1 VLVAKRL
8 AKRTGLERD
17 TFLALVRVVGDMER
31 EVTEL
36 LRAHD
41 LSTAQYNVL
50 RILRGAGSAGATCG
64 EVGGKLIRHDPD
76 VTRLLDRL
84 EAVRLISRTRDAA
97 DRRVVRTRITEAG
110 LSLLDRLDGP
120 MNDLHA
126 RQFGHV
132 PDSALASL
140 HDLLAQARARTSG

>member
-1 VLVAKRL
+1 MARRQP
-8 AKRTGLERD
+8 KRTGLERE
-17 TFLALVRVVGDMER
+17 TFLALVRVVGDLER

-50 RILRGAGSAGATCG
+50 RILRGAGSEGATCG

-84 EAVRLISRTRDAA
+84 ENAGLISRSRDLA
-97 DRRVVRTRITEAG
+97 DRRVVRTRITDAG
-110 LSLLDRLDGP
+110 LSLLDRIDGP
-120 MNDLHA
+120 MDDLHA
-126 RQFGHV
+126 RQFAHV
-132 PDSALASL
+132 PDAMLTSL
-140 HDLLAQARARTSG
+140 RDLLEQTRARL